1 MTAPAAPAAPSPL
14 EADFD
19 DLKFT
24 RWWIPVTVGV
34 LAIIAGILAL
44 VWPAP
49 TLFAVGLL
57 FGIYLLFAGFGEL
70 LLAFSHETR
79 STFMRV
85 LSGLLGVL
93 TLIVGFVLLVR
104 PGASVVVAA
113 FTLGLWFLVSG
124 SVQVAK
130 GITVRESRAWNLI
143 LGVIGVVAGIAIVA
157 QPGIGV
163 ITLIYVVS
171 IALLLQG
178 VALIVLGFG
187 LKSADKLRQNP
198 GAAA

>member
-1 MTAPAAPAAPSPL
+1 MTAPAAPAASSPIAV
-14 EADFD
+14 EYDQ
-19 DLKFT
+19 LKFP
-24 RWWIPVTVGV
+24 RWWIPVTIGV

-44 VWPAP
+44 VWPGP

-70 LLAFSHETR
+70 LMAFSHER
-79 STFMRV
+79 STFLRV

-113 FTLGLWFLVSG
+113 FTLGIWFLVSG

-130 GITVRESRAWNLI
+130 GVTVRESRAWNLI
-143 LGVIGVVAGIAIVA
+143 LGSIGVVAGIAIVV

-163 ITLIYVVS
+163 ITLVYVVS

-178 VALIVLGFG
+178 VALIMLGFG
-187 LKSADKLRQNP
+187 LKSADPQNHNP